1 MQTRH
6 TVGPRVLSPSN
17 YSYSLLFILLVLCLV
32 GHTAAASPNTP
43 NTPNSPFFEVG
54 REIEA
59 EVEIEGMTSHSTE
72 SENVKVNS
80 TPLGP
85 GTVPFDVD
93 DYPVAPEG
101 LELEQVHLYVRHGEL
116 QTPFTPCSGF
126 WNVHV
131 LSFTHTSYFL
141 NA

>member
-1 MQTRH
+1 MQTQH

-32 GHTAAASPNTP
+32 GHTTAASP

-54 REIEA
+54 HEIEA

-93 DYPVAPEG
+93 NYPVAPEG

-126 WNVHV
+126 WNVHI
-131 LSFTHTSYFL
+131 LSFTHISYFL